1 MKVCIMCSEVISDWY
16 RYQLILNGEK
26 SVLYQKWKYITET
39 VLILVCIHFI
49 PLVLLN
55 NNIGI
60 NSEIWYTL
68 TPAVRGCHHP
78 LWCHE
83 GYALAGSLRSS
94 ETTLLHNMLLTL
106 LCYIGLLLSDQ
117 PDTDMYLTSML
128 CLSLTPAVALILAL
142 SPSRSEEGL
151 SSMEIDAHF
160 RYYFQHPWSRLIVA
174 YLVTFF
180 NFLIFAEDPVSH
192 SQTEAHMIVVGNCF
206 SFLFNKYPGLGW
218 NILKVVCWTLAIIT
232 GLLAGKFIF
241 HRQVFGKSCTQ

>member
-1 MKVCIMCSEVISDWY
+1 MIVLHWTLCCSV
-16 RYQLILNGEK
+16 N
-26 SVLYQKWKYITET
+26 
-39 VLILVCIHFI
+39 
-49 PLVLLN
+49 
-55 NNIGI
+55 
-60 NSEIWYTL
+60 
-68 TPAVRGCHHP
+68 
-78 LWCHE
+78 
-83 GYALAGSLRSS
+83 
-94 ETTLLHNMLLTL
+94 
-106 LCYIGLLLSDQ
+106 Q
-117 PDTDMYLTSML
+117 PDTDMNQTLMV
-128 CLSLTPAVALILAL
+128 CLGLTPAVGLIHAL

-241 HRQVFGKSCTQ
+241 HRQLFGK